1 MGPTKEVE
9 EIPVYMFM
17 GFLESGKTT
26 FANETLIDRGFTEGE
41 PTLLLVCEEGIEE
54 YDEEYLKSQNIFVEY
69 LEESNLNT
77 EYLLDLQDKYKPTRV
92 MIEYNGTWKMDK
104 LFSIRVP
111 KGWTIVQVI
120 TFVDASTFDVYV
132 ANMKAMMM
140 EQLSSADMIIYNRC
154 DENTKRAEYR
164 RSIRA
169 VNRRAQVIFE
179 NKDGA
184 ADVGDEE
191 LDLPYEIDKPSITLE
206 DEDYGIFYIDACDN
220 PDKYVGKQI
229 TFKAMVHKP
238 KSYKANEFVPG
249 RFAMTCCAEDVA
261 FIGFKCYSDLA
272 KHLKDRQWVTVIGHE
287 MTHGFDDQGRQYDK
301 DGNLKDWWTA
311 EDAKNFDERAQV
323 MVNFFDSIEV
333 APGVYANGRM
343 TLGENIADHGGLQV
357 SYQAFKKATAAN
369 PLPVLDGLTPE
380 QRFFLAYAGVW
391 ANDIR
396 PEEVLNRTKSD
407 VHSLGEWRVNGALPQ
422 IGAWYEAFNVTEKDP
437 MFLPVEKRV
446 SIW

>member
-140 EQLSSADMIIYNRC
+140 EQLSSADMIIFNRC

-191 LDLPYEIDKPSITLE
+191 LDLSQASHSKMKITVSSISMPATIQTNMSGSRSHSRRWYTSRRTTRQMNL
-206 DEDYGIFYIDACDN
+206 YR
-220 PDKYVGKQI
+220 V
-229 TFKAMVHKP
+229 
-238 KSYKANEFVPG
+238 
-249 RFAMTCCAEDVA
+249 
-261 FIGFKCYSDLA
+261 DL
-272 KHLKDRQWVTVIGHE
+272 R
-287 MTHGFDDQGRQYDK
+287 
-301 DGNLKDWWTA
+301 
-311 EDAKNFDERAQV
+311 
-323 MVNFFDSIEV
+323 
-333 APGVYANGRM
+333 
-343 TLGENIADHGGLQV
+343 
-357 SYQAFKKATAAN
+357 
-369 PLPVLDGLTPE
+369 
-380 QRFFLAYAGVW
+380 
-391 ANDIR
+391 
-396 PEEVLNRTKSD
+396 
-407 VHSLGEWRVNGALPQ
+407 
-422 IGAWYEAFNVTEKDP
+422 
-437 MFLPVEKRV
+437 
-446 SIW
+446 

>member
-41 PTLLLVCEEGIEE
+41 PTLLLV
-54 YDEEYLKSQNIFVEY
+54 FVEY

-92 MIEYNGTWKMDK
+92 MIEYNGTWKIDK

-140 EQLSSADMIIYNRC
+140 EQLSSADMIIFNRC

-272 KHLKDRQWVTVIGHE
+272 KHLKDRQWVTVTGTI
-287 MTHGFDDQGRQYDK
+287 DK
-301 DGNLKDWWTA
+301 EFYPEFEGEGPVIRATKIEPAKPA
-311 EDAKNFDERAQV
+311 EE
-323 MVNFFDSIEV
+323 EL
-333 APGVYANGRM
+333 VY
-343 TLGENIADHGGLQV
+343 
-357 SYQAFKKATAAN
+357 
-369 PLPVLDGLTPE
+369 
-380 QRFFLAYAGVW
+380 
-391 ANDIR
+391 
-396 PEEVLNRTKSD
+396 
-407 VHSLGEWRVNGALPQ
+407 
-422 IGAWYEAFNVTEKDP
+422 FN
-437 MFLPVEKRV
+437 
-446 SIW
+446 